1 MNKTH
6 LSWLLL
12 FWAILLIGSACE
24 REVVL
29 PDTPA
34 DTNPISYYLHLSHTR
49 TPANPTVIAPVDA
62 IDFRSFEMLWLG
74 GDLAW
79 LSSENDATMSYL
91 DSIFQFG
98 SPNTLWSLGNHDY
111 SDLARVTS
119 YTHRPNYYCHSHNG
133 ITVMV
138 LDTQDSLS
146 SILGAQK
153 TFFDS
158 VLDTLE
164 QTTHLVILHH
174 KLFWMPGNAIL
185 EPMIPTVSNGSLGS
199 CYSCVNP
206 NNFYTDLYPRLLEVH
221 AKGIEVIC
229 VGGDIGAHTTTFE
242 YETSEGIHFLASGM
256 SETSS
261 ENKAILFRHD
271 RLHQRLVWNFYP
283 IALL

>member
-6 LSWLLL
+6 FLQLLL
-12 FWAILLIGSACE
+12 FWATLLTSSACE
-24 REVVL
+24 RDDVL
-29 PDTPA
+29 PSDQPA
-34 DTNPISYYLHLSHTR
+34 TDQISYYLHLSHTR
-49 TPANPTVIAPVDA
+49 TPANPTVIAPVNA

-98 SPNTLWSLGNHDY
+98 STNTLWSLGNHDY
-111 SDLARVTS
+111 SDLARIES
-119 YTHRPNYYCHSHNG
+119 YTHRPNYYCHSRNG
-133 ITVMV
+133 ITVLV

-146 SILGAQK
+146 NILGAQK
-153 TFFDS
+153 VFFDS
-158 VLDTLE
+158 VLDTLQ

-174 KLFWMPGNAIL
+174 KLLWMPGNATL
-185 EPMIPTVSNGSLGS
+185 EPLIPSVSNGSLGN

-206 NNFYTDLYPRLLEVH
+206 NNFYADLYPRLLEVH

-229 VGGDIGAHTTTFE
+229 VGGDIGSHTTEFE
-242 YETSEGIHFLASGM
+242 YETPEGIHFLASGM
-256 SETSS
+256 SYTST

-271 RLHQRLVWNFYP
+271 RVRQRLVWSFYP